1 MYVSITGLQLISPL
15 YAPKFLW
22 YAIPATRQAH
32 AAPGNLYAG
41 TTYLRG
47 THHTM
52 TVWEDRS
59 SMLRYM
65 RTGDHAQAMKIFD
78 EIATGKTYGYE
89 TDDPVVPTWDEMRH
103 LYDTKARVVGKAGRE
118 AKRVERGQKAVE
130 AMPEKG

>member
-1 MYVSITGLQLISPL
+1 
-15 YAPKFLW
+15 
-22 YAIPATRQAH
+22 
-32 AAPGNLYAG
+32 
-41 TTYLRG
+41 
-47 THHTM
+47 M